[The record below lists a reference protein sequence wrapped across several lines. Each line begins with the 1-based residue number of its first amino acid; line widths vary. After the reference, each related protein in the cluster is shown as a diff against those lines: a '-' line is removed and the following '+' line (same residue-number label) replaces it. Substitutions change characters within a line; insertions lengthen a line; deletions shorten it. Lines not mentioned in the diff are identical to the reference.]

1 MPFHCNDPTLDRVID
16 QAEGGPTRPKP
27 GRRSLFLKAVF
38 VGRTLAG
45 GPVVDVVESGVA

>member
-38 VGRTLAG
+38 VGRTLALCRSL
-45 GPVVDVVESGVA
+45 DVI